1 MKRGVVMSIHKQHAV
16 VMTADG
22 QFLRASIQGTPQIGE
37 EITFEEEY
45 KTSRTFKPSYWYTS
59 AAAIVL
65 VLLLPLL
72 MIVQRDAHPVVAYLS
87 MDINPSV
94 EIGVDGNGK
103 VRELRALNED
113 GQLIIEGLVYKGV
126 NVETVATSILE
137 RAKVSHYLD
146 TPDKDIFITSVL
158 LDDNAAA
165 KLDYESI
172 LAEKVDQALK
182 SLLAELEAEAVS
194 ANVTTLSIPNELRE
208 EADANGI
215 SSGKMAVYLMV
226 KEEGYKLEI
235 EQLKQ
240 QSIDKVTEPLGGVK
254 TIVDNAA
261 DTSKEKLKELV
272 AREQKE
278 KEKKQKD
285 DKESGSANPAATPIA
300 NKPVKTEKP
309 VINGAD
315 KAAETDKPG
324 KNGSWDKKTTPSS
337 ESSDKPT
344 ATSKTQG
351 NKKDNNR
358 NKDNEGSDDDGNDND
373 DKDGK
378 EEGNKSDRK
387 DDRDGDNDD
396 RDNKQDDSRNHE
408 STRDKDD
415 GNDDDSREN

>member
-16 VMTADG
+16 VVTADG

-45 KTSRTFKPSYWYTS
+45 KTSRTFKPAYWYTS

-103 VRELRALNED
+103 VRELRALNND
-113 GQLIIEGLVYKGV
+113 GQLIIKGLVFKGV
-126 NVETVATSILE
+126 SLEIVAASILE
-137 RAKVSHYLD
+137 RAKGSHYLD
-146 TPDKDIFITSVL
+146 TPNKDIFITSVL
-158 LDDNAAA
+158 LDDSAAN

-182 SLLAELEAEAVS
+182 SLLAKLAAEAVS
-194 ANVTTLSIPNELRE
+194 ANVTTLTIPNELRE
-208 EADANGI
+208 EAEANGI
-215 SSGKMAVYLMV
+215 SSGKMAVYLMA

-235 EQLKQ
+235 DQLKQ

-254 TIVDNAA
+254 TIVDNAS

-272 AREQKE
+272 VREQKE
-278 KEKKQKD
+278 KAKQQKD
-285 DKESGSANPAATPIA
+285 EKESSSANPAATPKA

-309 VINGAD
+309 VINGED
-315 KAAETDKPG
+315 KAEETDKPG
-324 KNGSWDKKTTPSS
+324 KNGSWDKKTTPSP
-337 ESSDKPT
+337 ESSDKPSV
-344 ATSKTQG
+344 TSKTKG
-351 NKKDNNR
+351 NKKDDNR
-358 NKDNEGSDDDGNDND
+358 NKDNDGSDDDDNDND

-378 EEGNKSDRK
+378 EEENDDHKSDRK
-387 DDRDGDNDD
+387 DDSDDDIDN

-408 STRDKDD
+408 STRKKDD
-415 GNDDDSREN
+415 

>member
-37 EITFEEEY
+37 EITFEEGY
-45 KTSRTFKPSYWYTS
+45 KTSRTFKPAYWYTS

-65 VLLLPLL
+65 VMLLPLL

-103 VRELRALNED
+103 VRELRALNND
-113 GQLIIEGLVYKGV
+113 GQLIIKGLVYKGV
-126 NVETVATSILE
+126 NVEIVAASILE
-137 RAKVSHYLD
+137 RAEGSHYLD
-146 TPDKDIFITSVL
+146 TPNKDIFITSVL
-158 LDDNAAA
+158 LDDSAAI

-182 SLLAELEAEAVS
+182 SLLAEFAADAVS
-194 ANVTTLSIPNELRE
+194 ANVTTLTIPNELRE

-215 SSGKMAVYLMV
+215 SSGKMAVYLMA

-278 KEKKQKD
+278 KAKQQKD
-285 DKESGSANPAATPIA
+285 EKDSSSANPAATPIA

-309 VINGAD
+309 ED
-315 KAAETDKPG
+315 KEVDTDKPG
-324 KNGSWDKKTTPSS
+324 KNGSWDKKTTPFP

-344 ATSKTQG
+344 ATSKTKG
-351 NKKDNNR
+351 NKKDDNR
-358 NKDNEGSDDDGNDND
+358 NKGNDGSDDDDNDND

-378 EEGNKSDRK
+378 EEENDDRKSDRK
-387 DDRDGDNDD
+387 DDSDDDNDN

-408 STRDKDD
+408 STRKKDD
-415 GNDDDSREN
+415 